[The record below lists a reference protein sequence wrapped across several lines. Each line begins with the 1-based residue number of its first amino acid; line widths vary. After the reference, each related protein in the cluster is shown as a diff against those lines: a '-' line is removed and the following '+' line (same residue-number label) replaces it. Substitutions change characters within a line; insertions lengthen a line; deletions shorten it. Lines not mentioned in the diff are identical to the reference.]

1 MFQTPVPG
9 TRIVK
14 NLSVRWVF
22 LLVLDLPA
30 GRQVL
35 CFEFVSD
42 FVLRISD
49 LLGAITFINSETLHY
64 FAAGAVAGAV
74 AGTGATGAAGLA
86 GLGFVGPAGGVAGVA
101 GAAGLLAGI
110 TMDGAVV
117 VAAPACGYS
126 PTATADGVHFSR
138 KALALMVSPGLTP
151 RGFVYAALFTSGSV
165 PSVV

>member
-1 MFQTPVPG
+1 MF
-9 TRIVK
+9 
-14 NLSVRWVF
+14 
-22 LLVLDLPA
+22 VLDLPA

-101 GAAGLLAGI
+101 GVAGAAGLLAGI

-117 VAAPACGYS
+117 VAAPASGYS

-151 RGFVYAALFTSGSV
+151 RGFVYAALFT
-165 PSVV
+165 